1 MKFSRYLITL
11 IPNSILVLM
20 LGSPL
25 ISTGAALAQNQPQAI
40 VQTQT
45 AQSTLQQTANQ
56 SASGAVANQ
65 ATQTPVQ
72 QTAYRASQPDAV
84 PFHNYWYFV
93 LMALLSLMFI
103 ASSFVVYVRR
113 NILPGGKDKQR
124 LATSSVRSF

>member
-1 MKFSRYLITL
+1 MMKLSRYLTTL

-25 ISTGAALAQNQPQAI
+25 ISTGAALAQSQPQAI

-45 AQSTLQQTANQ
+45 AQHALPQTATQ
-56 SASGAVANQ
+56 GSAGAVTNQ
-65 ATQTPVQ
+65 ATTVQ
-72 QTAYRASQPDAV
+72 QTAYRASQADAV

-103 ASSFVVYVRR
+103 ASSFIVYVRR
-113 NILPGGKDKQR
+113 NILPGGKDNNRR
-124 LATSSVRSF
+124 LAPSSVRSF